1 MTHYE
6 ARLEEDLEIIR
17 TEVEKVGGWVDE
29 NVRDAVI
36 SLTRFDRV
44 RANETILRDRAV
56 NKRIDDI
63 DHLCHLFVIKHLPSA
78 GHLRFVSAVMRITV
92 ALERIGDYAV
102 TVCRETLQ
110 LGGPPPT
117 GVIQD
122 VEVLGQQVQNALKA
136 AISGFV
142 NGDLEKA
149 AAAAG
154 MAKQVESTYR
164 KAVHDLQAAAG
175 GEDAHVADLFSLLVA
190 IRVLKR
196 ASDQAENICEQTSF
210 AITGEARGE
219 KTYRVLF
226 IDEDNRLL
234 SIMAEAFAREAF
246 SDAGRFLSAGAE
258 PAEQFDQEFLEFLRS
273 RGLDI
278 EGTPL
283 SIEAA
288 LEKANRHYHIIVGI
302 GVNPSRYIDDIP
314 FRTVVLEWDDA
325 ELNEEV
331 AGLQGRE
338 RIHGLYRSVAS
349 RVGALM
355 GTLGLETDR

>member
-6 ARLEEDLEIIR
+6 ARLEEDLEQIR
-17 TEVEKVGGWVDE
+17 REVEKVGGWVDE

-63 DHLCHLFVIKHLPSA
+63 DHLAHLFVIKHLPSA
-78 GHLRFVSAVMRITV
+78 GHLRFVSAVMRVTV

-110 LGGPPPT
+110 LAGPPPT

-122 VEVLGQQVQNALKA
+122 IEVLGQQVQNALKSAIA
-136 AISGFV
+136 AFV
-142 NGDLEKA
+142 TGDLEKA
-149 AAAAG
+149 STSLG

-164 KAVHDLQAAAG
+164 KAVRDLQAAAA
-175 GEDAHVADLFSLLVA
+175 GESAPPQDLFSLLIA

-196 ASDQAENICEQTSF
+196 ASDQAENVCEQTFF
-210 AITGEARGE
+210 AVTGEAREE

-234 SIMAEAFAREAF
+234 SIMAAAFAREVF
-246 SDAGRFLSAGAE
+246 PDAGRYQSAGAK
-258 PAEQFDQEFLEFLRS
+258 PAAGFDAEFTEFLAK
-273 RGLDI
+273 RGVEVAGSPTSIDEALD
-278 EGTPL
+278 
-283 SIEAA
+283 
-288 LEKANRHYHIIVGI
+288 KAKRHYHIIVGL
-302 GVNPSRYIDDIP
+302 GVNPSKHIDDIP
-314 FRTVVLEWDDA
+314 FRTVVLEWDGSA
-325 ELNEEV
+325 LHEEI
-331 AGLQGRE
+331 AGLQGKE
-338 RIHGLYRSVAS
+338 RMLGLYRAVGS
-349 RVGALM
+349 RVSALM
-355 GTLGLETDR
+355 KTLGLETDR